1 MIGSLRLWIVVWAL
15 LASALLVACNGGS
28 DNGGDDNGITEQPEA
43 TAPIDDEDADA
54 DDEGDADDDEAVD
67 SVDGFD
73 DVPVPSGADEI
84 GSGSFSGNLPF
95 GIPGGDVDPEAFTT
109 LEFKEYEVDQSPEE
123 VIDFYRDEMDGW
135 DETFV
140 FSGGSDGDEA
150 GVGVWVRD
158 EGQTA
163 IFVSAARDNGT
174 TVLTVI
180 RGSVD

>member
-1 MIGSLRLWIVVWAL
+1 MMGSLRLWIVVWAL
-15 LASALLVACNGGS
+15 LASALLVACGGGG
-28 DNGGDDNGITEQPEA
+28 NGGDDNGTTDQPEA
-43 TAPIDDEDADA
+43 TAPIDDEDAD
-54 DDEGDADDDEAVD
+54 DEGDADDDESVD
-67 SVDGFD
+67 SGDGFG
-73 DVPVPSGADEI
+73 DVPVPAGADET

-95 GIPGGDVDPEAFTT
+95 MIPGGDVDPDAFTT

-135 DETFV
+135 DEVFV
-140 FSGGSDGDEA
+140 FSGGSDGDES

-163 IFVSAARDNGT
+163 VFVSAARDDGT